1 MPLKDI
7 LKQIITAFSF
17 LTKIPLNFINITEE
31 DFKKSLKFFP
41 FVGVFEGFISSFLIL
56 TLIKIFP
63 TEVLSLLNLILLYL
77 IRGIFHLDGL
87 ADTFDA
93 LNIKS
98 TEDKEKDIEKRL
110 SVMKDS
116 ATGVAGVWAIVI
128 NLLCKYIFI
137 KKIIEINMFLPA
149 FILTYTSSRW
159 STLLA
164 SFKAKT
170 TKTSFLGTLIIQN
183 NSFEEFLFSGFFVI
197 FVYFLT
203 GFLFFKITFLITIFL
218 LGNLFLTFFITLILR
233 LYFQRKFSG
242 ITGDNLGAIIEI
254 IEILL
259 LFYWGY
265 LWQKL

>member
-1 MPLKDI
+1 MSLKNI

-41 FVGVFEGFISSFLIL
+41 LVGVFEGFISSLLIL

-63 TEVLSLLNLILLYL
+63 AEVLALLNLILLYL

-93 LNIKS
+93 LNVKS
-98 TEDKEKDIEKRL
+98 TEDKAKDIEKRL

-116 ATGVAGVWAIVI
+116 TTGVAGVWVIAI

-149 FILTYTSSRW
+149 LVLTYTSSRW

-170 TKTSFLGTLIIQN
+170 TKTSSLGTLIIKN
-183 NSFEEFLFSGFFVI
+183 NSFKEFLFSVFLVI
-197 FVYFLT
+197 SVYLLI
-203 GFLFFKITFLITIFL
+203 GFLFFKINFLIAIFL
-218 LGNLFLTFFITLILR
+218 LGNLFLTSFITLTLR

-254 IEILL
+254 IEIVL